1 MVNLYILTG
10 AVLLAFL
17 GGTAAGAWWAAR
29 PATSNGALMNE
40 PPKGT
45 AGLDVATLAGYVLLS
60 LVQFAAIHDGLRQ
73 WMHLGDL
80 FTLLVSLPLALSPG
94 GGAILASLGAMQAWG
109 WSGFGTFGLFG
120 GLSALL
126 VLYAARSGL
135 VKVALRFTEED

>member
-17 GGTAAGAWWAAR
+17 AGTAAGAWWTTR
-29 PATSNGALMNE
+29 PPRLAVKE

-60 LVQFAAIHDGLRQ
+60 LVQLAAVHEGLRQ

-80 FTLLVSLPLALSPG
+80 PTLLASLPIAFSPG
-94 GGAILASLGAMQAWG
+94 AGAIMASLGAMQAWG
-109 WSGFGTFGLFG
+109 WSGFGAFGLFG

-135 VKVALRFTEED
+135 VKVAVRFTDED